1 MDKVLV
7 DIRKETNSL
16 KEFFNQADTI
26 SVEDLINAVDNLIYE
41 KHCLE
46 EEIEDIKQDMQDN
59 YRPIPYSTQV
69 GISDKDFH

>member
-7 DIRKETNSL
+7 DIRKET
-16 KEFFNQADTI
+16 KTIREYFNDNDLVL
-26 SVEDLINAVDNLIYE
+26 VEDLLNAVDNLIYE

-69 GISDKDFH
+69 GISDRDFH